1 MFNLESDGELTP
13 AALGI
18 RPGNELVM
26 IRNSNTLY
34 NLAAVLDRVNPHQ
47 QDVVVLHLRVL
58 SRAGSGDHE
67 LAPEDLFSVNEQ
79 DLFTHALA
87 LAEKKGKSIHLAVAP
102 VTEKWEGI
110 LRAAQGL
117 QSSTIALGMSSWRA
131 IADEARMAGLAWEAL
146 SEPRPHLTL
155 EIYSPGG
162 QETVFYLGP
171 HAPRLTTMEVDLL
184 HGIWLELSNEVA
196 PEELHH
202 HDIIHIAL
210 EELRRNIQDGRRQE
224 IIDALR
230 KHLSNIR
237 QRRDTNA

>member
-1 MFNLESDGELTP
+1 
-13 AALGI
+13 
-18 RPGNELVM
+18 VM
-26 IRNSNTLY
+26 ARNSNTLY
-34 NLAAVLDRVNPHQ
+34 NLAAVLDRVNPRQ

-79 DLFTHALA
+79 DLFTRALA

-102 VTEKWEGI
+102 ASAKWDGI
-110 LRAAQGL
+110 LRAAQSL

-131 IADEARMAGLAWEAL
+131 IADEARMAGLAWESL
-146 SEPRPHLTL
+146 PEPRPHLTL
-155 EIYSPGG
+155 EIYSPSG

-171 HAPRLTTMEVDLL
+171 HAPRLTAREIDLL

-202 HDIIHIAL
+202 HDIVHIAL

-230 KHLSNIR
+230 KHLSDIR
-237 QRRDTNA
+237 RRRDPST